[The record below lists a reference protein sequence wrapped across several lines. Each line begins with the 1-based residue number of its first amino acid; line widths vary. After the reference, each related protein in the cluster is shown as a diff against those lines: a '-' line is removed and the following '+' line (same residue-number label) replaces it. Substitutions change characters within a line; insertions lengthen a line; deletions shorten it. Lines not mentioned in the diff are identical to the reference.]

1 MLKGGSDM
9 NVDNQQILREIVLN
23 PTIHGKELESIFGL
37 SRRQLG
43 YRIQKINL
51 WLEQEG
57 YPKVERTSQG
67 NFIISSEIMT
77 LFKQEERDEQSVN
90 TQQMIFSIETRRY
103 YLMLMLFSKENA
115 MSLNHFAI
123 DLQVSKNT
131 IIHDLNHVK
140 NLLES
145 QGLALKYS
153 RKHGYELVGDE
164 FEIRRFFI
172 KLIDQ
177 RLDHDITKS
186 EVLKAL
192 NLTFED
198 IAFQKDKIKQVEQF
212 LKSRFI
218 DKSLSSLPY
227 VLCVIRRRIQNGH
240 VINPLNINY
249 RYLRDTK
256 EYAATEIMTQDELG
270 VPEAEKLYL
279 TLHLLSTSVQWTD
292 LQESDNLTNLNVAIE
307 KMIRH
312 FEQITFINIEDKEKL
327 SHQLLLHLTPAF
339 YRIKYNLTDRDELI
353 DPLQG
358 NYKSLFH
365 MVKQSCQSLT
375 EYFGK
380 SLPDNE
386 IAYLTMLFGG
396 SLRRQDENF
405 DGKIKAIIVCTQGT
419 SVSQMML
426 YELRSLF
433 PEIIFLDAISLRT
446 FENYALD
453 YDIVFSP
460 MFILTHKKLF
470 ITKVALSKI
479 EQRKLRKEVMKY
491 INKESADIEKEIN
504 KLMTLIERTT
514 TVNDISELREGLEDF
529 VANYNSISTINGSIV
544 TQSKTLDLVD
554 LIPARHIVRAHRVH
568 NIDEAITKAS
578 DILVR
583 NHFIDE
589 QYINEMQQA
598 FDDSY
603 MVIMQNI
610 AIPHAYSEHYVHK
623 TAMSMLVLQE
633 PLQMSDG
640 TSIHVIVPIAA
651 VDKVTHLRAL
661 LQLRDLAQNQ
671 DAINQIIRSR
681 KNYDVNQVLNA
692 FSNKEMRGNGWDTD

>member
-1 MLKGGSDM
+1 M

-67 NFIISSEIMT
+67 NFIVSSEIMT
-77 LFKQEERDEQSVN
+77 LFKQELRDEQSTN
-90 TQQMIFSIETRRY
+90 AQQMIFSIETRRY

-153 RKHGYELVGDE
+153 RKRGYELVGDE

-212 LKSRFI
+212 LKSQFI

-227 VLCVIRRRIQNGH
+227 VLCVIRRRIKSGH

-292 LQESDNLTNLNVAIE
+292 LQESDNLSNLTEAIE
-307 KMIRH
+307 QMIRH

-327 SHQLLLHLTPAF
+327 SNQLLLHLTPAF

-504 KLMTLIERTT
+504 KLMALIERTT

-589 QYINEMQQA
+589 QYIHEMQQA

-610 AIPHAYSEHYVHK
+610 AIPHAYSEHHVHK

-633 PLQMSDG
+633 PLYMSDG
-640 TSIHVIVPIAA
+640 TPIHIIVPIAA

-681 KNYDVNQVLNA
+681 KNYDVNQILNT
-692 FSNKEMRGNGWDTD
+692 FSNKETRGNGWDTD

>member
-1 MLKGGSDM
+1 M

-67 NFIISSEIMT
+67 NFIVSSEIMT
-77 LFKQEERDEQSVN
+77 LFKQELRDEQSTNV
-90 TQQMIFSIETRRY
+90 QQMIFSIETRRY

-153 RKHGYELVGDE
+153 RKRGYELVGDE

-212 LKSRFI
+212 LKSQFI

-227 VLCVIRRRIQNGH
+227 VLCVIRRRIKSGH

-292 LQESDNLTNLNVAIE
+292 LQESDNLSNLTEAIE
-307 KMIRH
+307 QMIRH

-327 SHQLLLHLTPAF
+327 SNQLLLHLTPAF

-504 KLMTLIERTT
+504 KLMALIERTT

-544 TQSKTLDLVD
+544 TQSKTLDLMD
-554 LIPARHIVRAHRVH
+554 LIPARHIVRAHRAH

-589 QYINEMQQA
+589 QYIHEMQQA

-610 AIPHAYSEHYVHK
+610 AIPHAYSEHHVHK

-633 PLQMSDG
+633 PLYMSDG
-640 TSIHVIVPIAA
+640 TPIHIIVPIAA

-681 KNYDVNQVLNA
+681 KNYDVNQILNT
-692 FSNKEMRGNGWDTD
+692 FSNKETRGNGWETD

>member
-67 NFIISSEIMT
+67 NFIVSSEIMT
-77 LFKQEERDEQSVN
+77 LFKQELRDEQSTNV
-90 TQQMIFSIETRRY
+90 QQMIFSIETRRY

-153 RKHGYELVGDE
+153 RKRGYELVGDE

-212 LKSRFI
+212 LKSQFI

-227 VLCVIRRRIQNGH
+227 VLCVIRRRIKSGH

-292 LQESDNLTNLNVAIE
+292 LQESDNLSNLTEAIE
-307 KMIRH
+307 QMIRH

-327 SHQLLLHLTPAF
+327 SNQLLLHLTPAF

-504 KLMTLIERTT
+504 KLMALIERTT

-544 TQSKTLDLVD
+544 TQSKTLDLMD
-554 LIPARHIVRAHRVH
+554 LIPARHIVRAHRAH

-589 QYINEMQQA
+589 QYIHEMQQA

-610 AIPHAYSEHYVHK
+610 AIPHAYSEHHVHK

-633 PLQMSDG
+633 PLYMSDG
-640 TSIHVIVPIAA
+640 TPIHIIVPIAA

-681 KNYDVNQVLNA
+681 KNYDVNQILNT
-692 FSNKEMRGNGWDTD
+692 FSNKETRGNGWETD